1 VLEAFPVEEE
11 NDVQS
16 GDVPETNGDET
27 AANVTLIGPLAVVA
41 LTPYWVG
48 LTEVI
53 LLAS

>member
-1 VLEAFPVEEE
+1 VLVAFPVEEE
-11 NDVQS
+11 NNVQS
-16 GDVPETNGDET
+16 GDVPETNGDAT
-27 AANVTLIGPLAVVA
+27 AANVTLSGPLAAVA